1 MSSKFEVNSKNVA
14 IERVTS
20 VLPLLSHPVSTR
32 SRCPVNRS
40 RALRGVAPCSNVNVT
55 CTGWKSIYNS
65 VRKSAGSAMSAFS
78 VHGVSIPT
86 ILGSLMLM
94 CIIIISISMFSQVN
108 NCCPSVDDT
117 PCFSVMYTSITS
129 ESMCLNVRV
138 DRWSRATLSSEL
150 RLLSSKCDVGD

>member
-1 MSSKFEVNSKNVA
+1 MSSKFEVNSKNVD

-40 RALRGVAPCSNVNVT
+40 RALRGVAPCSNVNMT

-65 VRKSAGSAMSAFS
+65 VRKSALSAFS
-78 VHGVSIPT
+78 VHDVSIPT

-94 CIIIISISMFSQVN
+94 CIIIISISMFNQVN

-138 DRWSRATLSSEL
+138 DRLSRATLSSEL
-150 RLLSSKCDVGD
+150 RLPFSKCDVGH